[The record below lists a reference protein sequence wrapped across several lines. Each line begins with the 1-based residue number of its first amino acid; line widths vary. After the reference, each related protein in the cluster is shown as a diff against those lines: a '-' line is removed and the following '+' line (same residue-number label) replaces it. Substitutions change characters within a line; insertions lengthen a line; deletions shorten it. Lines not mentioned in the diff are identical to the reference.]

1 MFTPCWRKQGGSLI
15 SQHSCAM
22 KPSLRCLG
30 PAAGTWAQLGSL
42 ACLGAGWPDQD
53 DLDGTMMEA
62 VGLCPA
68 RLSPSSRPVWT
79 VLKTMWAC
87 VRQRQQGVRNVFSI
101 RLWRLVMLASTC
113 HVASPES
120 ECERASAL
128 QHDMDAFVPGMCW
141 AGGSACCFS
150 DVRANRATASCDP
163 SPATQPPSTPHTRW
177 LQIRFQGEQPEPGG
191 PEKAQR

>member
-79 VLKTMWAC
+79 VLKTMWTC

-101 RLWRLVMLASTC
+101 HLWRLVMLASTC

-120 ECERASAL
+120 ECERATEVAGQVYVYCCYSVTWSCLTLRPHGL
-128 QHDMDAFVPGMCW
+128 QHARLPCPSLSPEVCP
-141 AGGSACCFS
+141 S
-150 DVRANRATASCDP
+150 SCP
-163 SPATQPPSTPHTRW
+163 LHQ
-177 LQIRFQGEQPEPGG
+177 
-191 PEKAQR
+191 